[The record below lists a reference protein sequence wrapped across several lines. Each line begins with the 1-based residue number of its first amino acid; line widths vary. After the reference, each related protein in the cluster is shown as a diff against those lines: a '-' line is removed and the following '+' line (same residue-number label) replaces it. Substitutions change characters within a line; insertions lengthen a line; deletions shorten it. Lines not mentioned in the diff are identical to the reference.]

1 DRADSGERVVS
12 AHHVLARPARGHLRD
27 FVNHEDRKAMTTCH
41 PGALRA
47 SRPNRGQALVLLS
60 LFLIVLLAVLG
71 LGVDGGN
78 LYLQR
83 RGVQLAADA
92 SALAGA
98 RLMGTPTSTGPARS
112 RRRAAAAATAC
123 SRSARINRAAARSST
138 GAGAVGPSRAPS
150 TRTATWT

>member
-1 DRADSGERVVS
+1 EPVVS
-12 AHHVLARPARGHLRD
+12 AHHVLARAARRHLRH

-60 LFLIVLLAVLG
+60 LFLIVLLAGLG

-83 RGVQLAADA
+83 RGAQLAADA

-98 RLMGTPTSTGPARS
+98 RLMGTPTRTGPAT
-112 RRRAAAAATAC
+112 RAEIEQHA
-123 SRSARINRAAARSST
+123 SAHHVDNPAQNVSADYTHDR
-138 GAGAVGPSRAPS
+138 GPR
-150 TRTATWT
+150 